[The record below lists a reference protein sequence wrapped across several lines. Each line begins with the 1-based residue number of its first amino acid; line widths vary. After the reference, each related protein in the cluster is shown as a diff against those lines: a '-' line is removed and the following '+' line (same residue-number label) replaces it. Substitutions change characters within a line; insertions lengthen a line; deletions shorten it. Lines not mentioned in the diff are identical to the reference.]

1 MGRFLKDGLDPPGP
15 DGYQPALSQKTAG
28 GALTSYP
35 QAASLQA
42 WRRADNAQ
50 AGSLHNGASADE
62 EVAMRGRTWCA
73 GALAG
78 LTLWVTTTQQAP
90 AQAGAVPANR
100 KVVAV
105 VNGDAISEEALNA
118 ILEQNGPV
126 PLQMPEA
133 TQRQVRMQALGQ
145 LIDTLLMDQFLRQ
158 NSPAPPQTEID
169 KAVAGIVEQQKANNH
184 TLADMLRETHQT
196 EADLR
201 QGIERLYRWTNYAN
215 SHIDDAQVQK
225 YYVENKDYFDKV
237 MVRVSHIAL
246 RLPYQASADEV
257 AKARAN
263 LEGLKAEIL
272 AGKIDFASAARAH
285 SQCPSAPQGGDLD
298 FIARK
303 WVVEESFARAAFAL
317 KVGEMSDII
326 RTDFGLHLIKVTDR
340 KPATPSDFKTI
351 KDDVK
356 VICVE
361 EYRQNLLTRLRQS
374 ANINV
379 MGP

>member
-1 MGRFLKDGLDPPGP
+1 
-15 DGYQPALSQKTAG
+15 
-28 GALTSYP
+28 
-35 QAASLQA
+35 LQA
-42 WRRADNAQ
+42 WRRAENAQ
-50 AGSLHNGASADE
+50 AGSLHYGLPAEE

-78 LTLWVTTTQQAP
+78 LTLWVATTQQAP

-105 VNGDAISEEALNA
+105 VNGDPISEDALKA
-118 ILEQNGPV
+118 LLEQNGPV
-126 PLQMPEA
+126 ALQMPEA
-133 TQRQVRMQALGQ
+133 TQRQVRMQALGE
-145 LIDTLLMDQFLRQ
+145 LIDTLLMDQYLRQ
-158 NSPAPPQTEID
+158 NAPAPPQTEID
-169 KAVAGIVEQQKANNH
+169 KALVGIVEQQKANNR
-184 TLADMLRETHQT
+184 TVADLLHDTHQT
-196 EADLR
+196 EAELR

-215 SHIDDAQVQK
+215 SQIDDAQVQK

-246 RLPYQASADEV
+246 RLPYQASAEEV
-257 AKARAN
+257 AKAKAS
-263 LEGLKAEIL
+263 LEGLKGEIL
-272 AGKIDFASAARAH
+272 AGKIDFASAAKAH

-317 KVGEMSDII
+317 NVGEISDIV

-340 KPATPSDFKTI
+340 KPPTPSDFNKI
-351 KDDVK
+351 KEDVK

-361 EYRQNLLTRLRQS
+361 EFRQNLLSRLRQS